1 MKGKNKME
9 KIKLSNG
16 NILEITN
23 NGVHSSDERLTV
35 SIVAPDMDLVTME
48 TLFTDRENV
57 SRIELL
63 SESDEVLRIYSGYV
77 GLTNIEKRKNV
88 VISVELIP
96 EELDENGEV
105 ITEASE
111 NVVTS
116 DVIVI
121 TLRKE
126 NESEARL
133 TSLEETVDLLIISV
147 LE

>member
-126 NESEARL
+126 NESEARI
-133 TSLEETVDLLIISV
+133 TSLEETVDLLIMSV

>member
-1 MKGKNKME
+1 ME

-16 NILEITN
+16 NILEIMN

-35 SIVAPDMDLVTME
+35 SIVAPDTDLVTME

-57 SRIELL
+57 NRIELL
-63 SESDEVLRIYSGYV
+63 SESDETLRIYSGYV
-77 GLTNIEKRKNV
+77 GLTNIEKRKNI
-88 VISVELIP
+88 VISREVIP
-96 EELDENGEV
+96 EEVDENGEV

-111 NVVTS
+111 TVVTS

-126 NESEARL
+126 NETEARL
-133 TSLEETVDLLIISV
+133 TSLEESVDLLVMSV

>member
-1 MKGKNKME
+1 ME

-35 SIVAPDMDLVTME
+35 SIVAPDTDLVTME

-63 SESDEVLRIYSGYV
+63 SESDETLRIYSGYV
-77 GLTNIEKRKNV
+77 ALTNIEKRKNV
-88 VISVELIP
+88 VISRVVTP

-126 NESEARL
+126 NETEARI
-133 TSLEETVDLLIISV
+133 TSLEETVDMLVMSA